1 MRSNFEQEMQL
12 LDRALQRKVD
22 ASSDARDDFRR
33 EYFQLRSFEK
43 LLVHDLL
50 KEKEAS
56 EKVSVLNSAQL
67 TKSRVHS
74 LSGVFFSSAPNFAD
88 YVCACSVLCH
98 CSADSIEVPT
108 CASEFLLNASH
119 CLAEVGYC

>member
-22 ASSDARDDFRR
+22 ATSDARDDFRR

-56 EKVSVLNSAQL
+56 EKVSVLNSAHTVPSPLLKWRLFLECSQL
-67 TKSRVHS
+67 RRLCLCLFRLVS
-74 LSGVFFSSAPNFAD
+74 L
-88 YVCACSVLCH
+88 LC
-98 CSADSIEVPT
+98 
-108 CASEFLLNASH
+108 
-119 CLAEVGYC
+119 